1 MEQRLW
7 RNPLEGAGETER
19 VRVMTALGPT
29 WVLVNRDS
37 RKPIVDHD
45 GRMVIG
51 ETSDGCLRV
60 LERDGYEVVSGK
72 KRWRNDDG
80 VRCVSNM
87 YTGELFIG
95 GLRVR
100 LPVKGPL
107 FGHDLPLAKQSEIA
121 ELARGRHA

>member
-1 MEQRLW
+1 MEDRLW
-7 RNPLEGAGETER
+7 RNPLDGAGETER
-19 VRVMTALGPT
+19 ARMMTTMGPT

-37 RKPIVDHD
+37 RKPIVDHG
-45 GRMVIG
+45 GRMVIS

-72 KRWRNDDG
+72 RRWRNDHG
-80 VRCVSNM
+80 VMCAANM
-87 YTGELFIG
+87 YTGEMFVG

-107 FGHDLPLAKQSEIA
+107 FGHDLPVASHGDIA
-121 ELARGRHA
+121 ELARGGR